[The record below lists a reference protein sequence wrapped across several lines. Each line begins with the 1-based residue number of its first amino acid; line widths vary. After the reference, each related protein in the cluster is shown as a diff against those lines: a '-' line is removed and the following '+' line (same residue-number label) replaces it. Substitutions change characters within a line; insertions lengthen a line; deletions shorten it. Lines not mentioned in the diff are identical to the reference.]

1 MDNDLK
7 AAVWQLMEAVAELQ
21 GSSTAIE
28 TMLEAILMSHPD
40 PDVLRDSWDQLACP
54 RIAQAEL
61 DAAMRNQAVDRA
73 TAYHL
78 AKRTE
83 KLDRHHP
90 MGGPGKPSK

>member
-7 AAVWQLMEAVAELQ
+7 AAVWQLMDAIAELQ
-21 GSSTAIE
+21 ASSIRQG
-28 TMLEAILMSHPD
+28 TMLEAILMSHPN
-40 PDVLRDSWDQLACP
+40 PDVLRDCWDQLACP

-61 DAAMRNQAVDRA
+61 DAAMRGQAVDHA

-78 AKRTE
+78 AKWTE

-90 MGGPGKPSK
+90 IGGSGKPSK

>member
-7 AAVWQLMEAVAELQ
+7 AAIWPLMDAVAELQ
-21 GSSTAIE
+21 ANLIAQD
-28 TMLEAILMSHPD
+28 TMVEAMLMSHPN
-40 PDVLRDSWDQLACP
+40 PDVLRDCWDQLACP

-78 AKRTE
+78 AKWTE
-83 KLDRHHP
+83 KLDRHQP
-90 MGGPGKPSK
+90 IGWPGKPSE